1 MSEIGVLLISF
12 SLCLIINYIFIKYD
26 FLIDKKFFPHKSFV
40 SQNSVPISGG
50 LIFILST
57 LLFLEFK
64 SYFNYIIFLI
74 FFVGILSD
82 LNILKSPHKR
92 FILQVTIILILTF
105 LSKNFISSIRI
116 PLFDHLLTYTFFK
129 YFFVVFCL
137 LILINGSN
145 FIDGV
150 NTLLIGYFS
159 SVILIVNILIY
170 KYSLDFDTQNL
181 NIIFIVL
188 LVIFVFNFF
197 EKFFCGDSG
206 SYTISLIVGYFL
218 IELSNLDLIIS
229 PYFIAC
235 LLWYPAYECLFS
247 MIRKKVKKKEV
258 TGPDNNHLHQLLFIF
273 LKKKMKLKGWIIS
286 STTGILIN
294 TYNLGIFFMAF
305 LNVSQTKILIFIII
319 FNIFLYNFIY
329 FVLKKKIFNST
340 SLNW

>member
-1 MSEIGVLLISF
+1 MSEISVFLISF
-12 SLCLIINYIFIKYD
+12 SLCLTINYILVKYD

-57 LLFLEFK
+57 LLFLEFENN
-64 SYFNYIIFLI
+64 FNYVIFLI

-92 FILQVTIILILTF
+92 FILQVAIILVLTF
-105 LSKNFISSIRI
+105 LSNNFISSIRI

-129 YFFVVFCL
+129 YFFVIFCL

-150 NTLLIGYFS
+150 NTLLIGYFL

-170 KYSLDFDTQNL
+170 KYNLDFEIQNL
-181 NIIFIVL
+181 NIIFSVL
-188 LVIFVFNFF
+188 LVLFVFNFF
-197 EKFFCGDSG
+197 EKFFCGDGG
-206 SYTISLIVGYFL
+206 SYTISLIVGYFC
-218 IELSNLDLIIS
+218 IELSNLNLVIS

-247 MIRKKVKKKEV
+247 MVRKKVKKKEV

-273 LKKKMKLKGWIIS
+273 FTKKMKMKRWIIS
-286 STTGILIN
+286 SVTGISIN
-294 TYNLGIFFMAF
+294 TYNLIIFFIALM
-305 LNVSQTKILIFIII
+305 NVSQTKILISIII
-319 FNIFLYNFIY
+319 LNIFLYNLIY
-329 FVLKKKIFNST
+329 FALKKNS
-340 SLNW
+340 